1 MKYTGLA
8 FIRFG
13 ILMRRQI
20 RACRWRAVNTG
31 DQHILGDYER
41 AYHYFSRHRDLMEA
55 EEKGSE
61 FCSALLALGDVLTR
75 LKDYDRAEKALL
87 QAVSLCRS
95 LGFRRLL
102 GVGLINLGAAAV
114 AQNRLERACAYFVE
128 GIEEVRAVGTQRQII
143 YGLSM
148 LGYTRLRQGDVG
160 GALTD
165 LREGLQMA
173 RRNGTLR
180 YICALQ
186 RNLAYAYLAQ
196 GNVEAARSAL
206 LESLMIARELD
217 IAPELVRTDLRDGLL
232 ATSWLK

>member
-61 FCSALLALGDVLTR
+61 FCSALLAVGDVLTR

-114 AQNRLERACAYFVE
+114 GRIGSNSLVPTSLKGYRRCAPS
-128 GIEEVRAVGTQRQII
+128 GHSG
-143 YGLSM
+143 
-148 LGYTRLRQGDVG
+148 
-160 GALTD
+160 
-165 LREGLQMA
+165 
-173 RRNGTLR
+173 
-180 YICALQ
+180 
-186 RNLAYAYLAQ
+186 
-196 GNVEAARSAL
+196 RS
-206 LESLMIARELD
+206 STVCRCWVT
-217 IAPELVRTDLRDGLL
+217 PGCGR
-232 ATSWLK
+232 ATSVAR